1 MLGEAEMAFFLEI
14 RNNAVVKFRG
24 LASTRVAQLLLDGGP
39 ATATSLAQSLGMT
52 ATAIRKHLEQLEEA
66 GYVSSHERAPFG
78 PSESGPRGRG
88 RPAKVF
94 AVTAEGREFFEES
107 YDDFAVESVRFIK
120 AKLGDAGVREYAK
133 VYVADALAELR
144 AKQGTLTSDQ
154 LAQELTD
161 LGFSAS
167 LRPAPVGD
175 ATQLCQHACPI
186 SHVASEFP
194 QFCDVETEA
203 IGELLGVHVTRIST
217 IATGSAICT
226 THIPIAKRGNK

>member
-1 MLGEAEMAFFLEI
+1 M
-14 RNNAVVKFRG
+14 KFRG
-24 LASTRVAQLLLDGGP
+24 YASTKVAQLLLDGGP
-39 ATATSLAQSLGMT
+39 ATATSLAQTLGMT

-78 PSESGPRGRG
+78 PSENGPRGRG
-88 RPAKVF
+88 RPARVF
-94 AVTAEGREFFEES
+94 AITQSGREFFEES
-107 YDDFAVESVRFIK
+107 YDDFAVESMRFIS
-120 AKLGDAGVREYAK
+120 AKLGNAGVKEFAK
-133 VYVADALAELR
+133 QYVAESLDDLSAR
-144 AKQGTLTSDQ
+144 RGTLSPTQ

-194 QFCDVETEA
+194 QFCDAETEA

-226 THIPIAKRGNK
+226 THIPIAQRGTK